1 MAASRIEPIIQHLR
15 RLVLREDKAGM
26 TDGQLLEDFISHRD
40 AAAFEALVQ
49 RHGPMV
55 LGVCRRILG
64 NPHDAEDCF
73 QATFLVLARK
83 AASVSPREH
92 VGNWMYGVAR
102 TTAVRA
108 KAANAKRGRRERQVS
123 DMPEPD
129 AARQDLWDDVQP
141 LLDEELARLPDKYRQ
156 PVVLCDLEGRPRRE
170 VAGQLRIPEGT
181 LSSRLTTARRML
193 AKRLARRGL
202 AVTVGS
208 LTAMLAHNAVPACVP
223 ISLVSSTVKAAVLIE
238 AGNAAAG
245 VLSVKVAV
253 LAEGVV
259 KTMFV
264 NKILKSSALVL
275 LASGLALGVGG
286 LGAGLRNDWTLAAAQ
301 SEGETKADE
310 KQDRTSSAATTPKM
324 EKKGER
330 TSSGTMPKTEEKL
343 REVKLGQVC
352 SPKDYNTIFDNVL
365 DVVDD
370 YFEIA
375 YANRYEGR
383 IETHPVFERPHKS
396 PRSEAERPTTTKQPV
411 RWRAVAQIAV
421 KDEGGYGVSIWVA
434 REVETG
440 TAKKDEKT
448 PPPPAS
454 PAEIEEKKLSPH
466 PEMNWTPID
475 RDTELEQ
482 VILRRLVEQ
491 ERKRRLE
498 QPRERKER
506 KERAEREMPG
516 RGHPNSILLRD
527 VHVDVVDPNRTISVT
542 SLSGRATKIWNVPV
556 AIDAKI
562 KVKGGNAFRD
572 LKVGM
577 RLVLE
582 LRVENNQMVVTEI
595 RQVGIPPE

>member
-1 MAASRIEPIIQHLR
+1 MPLDRLTAVVNDLR
-15 RLVLREDKAGM
+15 RTARGEPAQ
-26 TDGQLLEDFISHRD
+26 TDAQLLGRFIERRD
-40 AAAFEALVQ
+40 EAAFAALVR

-92 VGNWMYGVAR
+92 VGNWLYGVAR

-108 KAANAKRGRRERQVS
+108 KAANAKRRKRERQVI
-123 DMPEPD
+123 DMPEPE
-129 AARQDLWDDVQP
+129 AARQDAWDDVQP

-156 PVVLCDLEGRPRRE
+156 PVVLCDLEGRLRRE

-208 LTAMLAHNAVPACVP
+208 LTATLAHNPAPACMP
-223 ISLVSSTVKAAVLIE
+223 LSLVSSTVKAAVLIE

-245 VLSVKVAV
+245 VLSVKVAA

-264 NKILKSSALVL
+264 NKIVKSSALVL

-286 LGAGLRNDWTLAAAQ
+286 FGAGLRNNWTLAAAQ
-301 SEGETKADE
+301 SEGETRADE
-310 KQDRTSSAATTPKM
+310 KRDRTSSAATTPKAE
-324 EKKGER
+324 EKRER
-330 TSSGTMPKTEEKL
+330 TSSGTMPNTEEKL
-343 REVKLGQVC
+343 SEVKLGQR
-352 SPKDYNTIFDNVL
+352 PEDYSILFDHVL

-396 PRSEAERPTTTKQPV
+396 PRSNAGRPTTTKQPV
-411 RWRAVAQIAV
+411 RWRGIAQIVV
-421 KDEGGYGVSIWVA
+421 KEEGGYGVSIRVA
-434 REVETG
+434 KEIETR
-440 TAKKDEKT
+440 TAKINEKN

-454 PAEIEEKKLSPH
+454 PAEIEEKKLSPR

-491 ERKRRLE
+491 EWKRRLE

-506 KERAEREMPG
+506 EERAERSMPG

-542 SLSGRATKIWNVPV
+542 SLSGRPTIIIGLPV

-562 KVKGGNAFRD
+562 KVKGGSAFRD

-577 RLVLE
+577 RLILE
-582 LRVENNQMVVTEI
+582 LRVEDNQMVVSEI
-595 RQVGIPPE
+595 RQVGIPPK